1 MSCHK
6 PYKILLWFHL
16 SLLLLLSHAQ
26 LAQSGQKGIWLS
38 DEVQLKLGDAFLRE
52 KEYYRAITEYKKLL
66 ILFPDSEKADC
77 AVFRVGLAY
86 YKGEEYESCA
96 SSLSSFKARYPT
108 SENVIE
114 AQYVE
119 GLCLWKLKRYQ
130 SAMQTFDGIA
140 GTYPDSPYGP
150 LSLAAASL
158 VALDEEDIP
167 ASRARLERLTA
178 GWPNT
183 AEQNRAQ
190 EAAPLLNR
198 YQRLPHKSKA
208 LAAVLSAVIPGTG
221 YIYAGHYGDGITAF
235 LINALWIAAAVTG
248 IQAEYYAVS
257 GVLAGVGLPFYFGNI
272 YGSANAAK
280 KWNLKV
286 KRELRDQIY
295 LALDFKF

>member
-96 SSLSSFKARYPT
+96 SSLASFKARYPT
-108 SENVIE
+108 SENLIE

-130 SAMQTFDGIA
+130 PALQTFDGIA
-140 GTYPDSPYGP
+140 GTYPDSTYGP

-167 ASRARLERLTA
+167 ASRARLERLLA
-178 GWPNT
+178 GQPKT
-183 AEQNRAQ
+183 YEQNRAR
-190 EAAPLLNR
+190 EAAPLLSR
-198 YQRLPHKSKA
+198 YQRLPHKSEA
-208 LAAVLSAVIPGTG
+208 LAAVLSAVIPGAG

-235 LINALWIAAAVTG
+235 LINALWIAGAVTG

>member
-6 PYKILLWFHL
+6 PYEILLWLHL

-26 LAQSGQKGIWLS
+26 LAQCGEKGVWLS
-38 DEVQLKLGDAFLRE
+38 DEIQLKLGDAFLRE

-108 SENVIE
+108 SENLIE

-130 SAMQTFDGIA
+130 PALQNFDGIA
-140 GTYPDSPYGP
+140 GAYPDSPYGP

-167 ASRARLERLTA
+167 ASRARLERLMA
-178 GWPNT
+178 GCRKT
-183 AEQNRAQ
+183 AEQNRAR
-190 EAAPLLNR
+190 EAAPLLSR
-198 YQRLPHKSKA
+198 YQRLPHKSEA
-208 LAAVLSAVIPGTG
+208 LAAVLSAVIPGAG

-235 LINALWIAAAVTG
+235 LINALWIAGAVTG